1 MKILP
6 LYDTNRESERKEG
19 FYMKKKEETYKGRS
33 IYTTENIAKIEDNQQ
48 IEKKDTDEITHLM
61 SEMSHMGQ

>member
-1 MKILP
+1 
-6 LYDTNRESERKEG
+6 
-19 FYMKKKEETYKGRS
+19 MKKKEETYKGRS